1 MLHNPTPL
9 PPATSRVNEVVV
21 EVLST
26 TVLVLAGI
34 ITFAQFAYY

>member
-1 MLHNPTPL
+1 MLHNPTQL
-9 PPATSRVNEVVV
+9 PPAASRVNEVVV

-26 TVLVLAGI
+26 SVLVLAGI